1 MQIHGGLK
9 KKTFD
14 AAGVPVP
21 RPNAVSPKA
30 GSPPQQTVVVQPTL
44 SSNKSTAEVT
54 LNMLNASET
63 EVDVEGV
70 EGLNFESSTDVVST

>member
-9 KKTFD
+9 KKAFD

-21 RPNAVSPKA
+21 RPTVSSTSPKA

-44 SSNKSTAEVT
+44 SGNKSTAEVT

-63 EVDVEGV
+63 EVDVEG
-70 EGLNFESSTDVVST
+70 LNFESSTDVVST